1 MKGPGGQALQMRI
14 HTLKGVVI
22 TLGAP
27 GVVVAAGIGDRV
39 KLDPAPPELVAP
51 PISTSL

>member
-1 MKGPGGQALQMRI
+1 MQI
-14 HTLKGVVI
+14 HTLEGVVT

-27 GVVVAAGIGDRV
+27 GVGVAAGIGDRL

-51 PISTSL
+51 PISTSLLSQ